1 MIEPHVIWQDD
12 ALLVVDKPA
21 GLLSIPDGYRQ
32 ETPYLLSV
40 LAPEYP
46 RLWVVHRLDRETSG
60 VIVLARSAEA
70 HHRLNDQFAG
80 RKVRKVYHAVVL
92 GIPVWDEILVDEPL
106 RKNGDRSHR
115 TVIDRVRGKP
125 ASTSLRTL
133 ERFPANALIEAQP
146 HSGYTH
152 QIRTHLA
159 WAGFPLAG
167 DPLYAPRLS
176 TPGDRQQNTAP
187 DASGAVLQIDRVAL
201 HALQITFLHPI
212 TGQEMTFSAP
222 YPRDFSAA
230 LDWLREDQ
238 ARSRAGRRGGS
249 SPAARPG

>member
-1 MIEPHVIWQDD
+1 LTIEINIRYNPGMLEPHVIWKDD

-40 LAPEYP
+40 LAPEY
-46 RLWVVHRLDRETSG
+46 RKLWIVHRLDRETSG
-60 VIVLARSAEA
+60 VIVLARSADA

-80 RKVRKVYHAVVL
+80 REVRKVYHAIVL
-92 GIPVWDEILVDEPL
+92 GAPDWEDTLVDEPL

-115 TVIDRVRGKP
+115 TVIDRMRGKP

-133 ERFPANALIEAQP
+133 ERFPSHALVEAQP

-152 QIRTHLA
+152 QIRAHLA
-159 WAGFPLAG
+159 WIGFPIVS
-167 DPLYAPRLS
+167 DPLYASRLAI
-176 TPGDRQQNTAP
+176 PGDGKQNTAP
-187 DASGAVLQIDRVAL
+187 EASGAVLPIDRVAL
-201 HALQITFLHPI
+201 HALKITFLHPI

-222 YPRDFSAA
+222 YPNDFSAA
-230 LDWLREDQ
+230 LDMLRQ
-238 ARSRAGRRGGS
+238 GS
-249 SPAARPG
+249 S

>member
-1 MIEPHVIWQDD
+1 MLEPHEIWKDD
-12 ALLVVDKPA
+12 AVLVIDKPA

-40 LAPEYP
+40 LEPEYGK
-46 RLWVVHRLDRETSG
+46 LWIVHRLDRETSG

-80 RKVRKVYHAVVL
+80 REVRKVYHAIVL
-92 GIPVWDEILVDEPL
+92 GAPPWEETTVDEPL

-125 ASTSLRTL
+125 ASTSLRVL
-133 ERFPANALIEAQP
+133 ERYPSHALVEARP

-159 WAGFPLAG
+159 WLGFPLAG
-167 DPLYAPRLS
+167 DPLYAPRQS
-176 TPGDRQQNTAP
+176 DQQNTAP
-187 DASGAVLQIDRVAL
+187 EDSGAVLPIHRVAL
-201 HALQITFLHPI
+201 HALQITFLHPT
-212 TGQEMTFSAP
+212 TGQGMTFSEP
-222 YPRDFSAA
+222 YPDDFSAA
-230 LDWLREDQ
+230 LDWLRKH
-238 ARSRAGRRGGS
+238 
-249 SPAARPG
+249 PA